1 MGQISGGKPGLFP
14 KAFLEK
20 DVPEVG
26 MREKERARLYILK
39 LRRLVSTL
47 WKENGK
53 YSYCLLQVGFV
64 SQTLGLMG
72 PGSYSLGFDNIWFS
86 YPKFKERVTFL
97 ILCIY
102 RNLPWK
108 PRALSLLINI
118 SNIIQKDTCTPVWS
132 NTVYN
137 RQDM

>member
-72 PGSYSLGFDNIWFS
+72 PGSYSLGFDNI
-86 YPKFKERVTFL
+86 
-97 ILCIY
+97 
-102 RNLPWK
+102 
-108 PRALSLLINI
+108 
-118 SNIIQKDTCTPVWS
+118 
-132 NTVYN
+132 
-137 RQDM
+137 